1 MLLCHTVRLSTASF
15 GTQPERRRH
24 RHHFGHLD
32 LIQQGTLTVLYRQ
45 TWFGTFGGGD
55 AASCNILA
63 HICCTSGAPNRDKS
77 TGDGSGGK
85 SGPPGSTSAP
95 GGTTVPGGNGGS
107 GIPPG
112 SNTVPAG
119 KLTPGGSGSPGDGGG
134 AGTSVAW
141 STRRTDPDAAVVS
154 PLPSGAVASKTAS
167 IAMAAAPAQITGITR
182 RR

>member
-1 MLLCHTVRLSTASF
+1 M
-15 GTQPERRRH
+15 
-24 RHHFGHLD
+24 
-32 LIQQGTLTVLYRQ
+32 IQHGTLTVLNRQ
-45 TWFGTFGGGD
+45 TSCGTFGGGD

-77 TGDGSGGK
+77 TGVGSGGK
-85 SGPPGSTSAP
+85 FGPPGSTTAP
-95 GGTTVPGGNGGS
+95 GGNTVPGGIGGS

-119 KLTPGGSGSPGDGGG
+119 KPTPGGSGSPGDGGG

-141 STRRTDPDAAVVS
+141 STRRTDPDATVVS
-154 PLPSGAVASKTAS
+154 PVPTGAVASKSAS
-167 IAMAAAPAQITGITR
+167 IAIAAAPAKISCFTR